1 MKSIFLGN
9 RLESFLVL
17 KKFTT
22 IKNIITSKGSYVD
35 RYVFEKKNIIY
46 IEKKNYS
53 KIFFL
58 LKNTN
63 AKLILSV
70 GFTKII
76 PEKFLSKN
84 KIIINSHPSLLPK
97 FKGYRPIYEAVKQNQ
112 KYIGVT
118 THFIN
123 GKLDS
128 GKIIYQKKLFLGEKK
143 NLKQIHNLIFSII
156 EPNNLRK
163 TLEKFIKV

>member
-84 KIIINSHPSLLPK
+84 KVIINSHPSLLPK
-97 FKGYRPIYEAVKQNQ
+97 FKGYRPIYDAVKQNQ

>member
-1 MKSIFLGN
+1 M
-9 RLESFLVL
+9 L
-17 KKFTT
+17 KKFTN
-22 IKNIITSKGSYVD
+22 INNIITSKGSYVD
-35 RYVFEKKNIIY
+35 RYVYEKKKIIY
-46 IEKKNYS
+46 IKKKNYD

-63 AKLILSV
+63 VKVILSA

-84 KIIINSHPSLLPK
+84 KLIINSHPSLLPK

-118 THFIN
+118 THFIT

-143 NLKQIHNLIFSII
+143 NLKQIHNLMFSII

-163 TLEKFIKV
+163 TLERFIKI